1 MSRAYINIKGVN
13 GSADLWEYIRL
24 PRDYLERNKKRGP
37 RKDLEKRPI
46 FRVSCI
52 KTNSQGRVGRT

>member
-37 RKDLEKRPI
+37 RKDLEK
-46 FRVSCI
+46 
-52 KTNSQGRVGRT
+52 